1 MSARDAFISHPI
13 PFLPTT
19 GPNLAQPLRGSFDP
33 SATSAT
39 SKGASKGA
47 SDGASDGASNEAT
60 DGASDE
66 SALLR
71 SQRAV
76 AARFLLV
83 TPLPED
89 RLLCS
94 FSHIFAGGYSAGYY
108 SYKWAE
114 VRDVHWPDG

>member
-1 MSARDAFISHPI
+1 VSARDAFISHPI

-39 SKGASKGA
+39 
-47 SDGASDGASNEAT
+47 T